1 MTRIRTWVVAATTQS
16 TNHYTITADAET
28 RSKGRSK
35 HKSHFFLL
43 KIGKKSLPGGES
55 NPGLPRDRRRYSP
68 LYYRGWGTFWE
79 QNSLLDSLLLPTT
92 ISRWIYRF
100 SSDHRSQA
108 ASGPVSTWMGDGNK
122 FWFIYYITS
131 IALSEFSPIRGTID
145 CSRINCPVV
154 LNYAWHI
161 DISDGNWFESY
172 PRGETVQLIQFVYY
186 VHLLHRVIFVLSEGQ
201 YVRHSLAQQGN

>member
-1 MTRIRTWVVAATTQS
+1 MSGKFLKLA
-16 TNHYTITADAET
+16 
-28 RSKGRSK
+28 SK
-35 HKSHFFLL
+35 FFLWCL
-43 KIGKKSLPGGES
+43 SQFFFLNKKITLHS
-55 NPGLPRDRRRYSP
+55 NARSTIELVHV
-68 LYYRGWGTFWE
+68 YYT
-79 QNSLLDSLLLPTT
+79 QMAT
-92 ISRWIYRF
+92 IPRWI

-186 VHLLHRVIFVLSEGQ
+186 VHLLHWVIFVLSEGQ
-201 YVRHSLAQQGN
+201 HSRPTLKLISLWGKLCLT